1 MQIIQLQRDTEILS
15 VKAWCKSL

>member
-1 MQIIQLQRDTEILS
+1 MQIIQLQRDTERLS